1 MILIVGLGNP
11 GDKFLG
17 TRHNIGRE
25 TAQSIGNK
33 FGFPEFKFEKKW
45 NALISEGRIEKIKAT
60 LLLPD
65 TFMNKSGN
73 AAGPVA
79 RFYKVKP
86 RDTIVLHDDADI
98 LLGRAKLSFHKHSAG
113 HKGVESIKRALGS
126 WDFWRLRVGIQPP
139 FGASLAKGGRKK
151 RVEAEKL
158 VLQKLKPDEQK
169 QIRKL
174 EKKIFEGVGAFA
186 TGEQEKAVGIINKN
200 T

>member
-1 MILIVGLGNP
+1 MPMLHASCVMLLIIGLGNP

-25 TAQSIGNK
+25 TVQSIGNK
-33 FGFPEFKFEKKW
+33 FNFPEFKFEKKW
-45 NALISEGRIEKIKAT
+45 STLISEGKIGKTKTT

-73 AAGPVA
+73 AAGPVT
-79 RFYKVKP
+79 RFYKIKP

-98 LLGRAKLSFHKHSAG
+98 MLGRVKLSFGKHSAG
-113 HKGVESIKRALGS
+113 HKGVESVKRALGTL
-126 WDFWRLRVGIQPP
+126 DFWRIRIGIQ
-139 FGASLAKGGRKK
+139 RKK

-169 QIRKL
+169 QIKKM
-174 EKKIFEGVGAFA
+174 EKKIIEGIETFMTEGH
-186 TGEQEKAVGIINKN
+186 EKAVGIINKN
-200 T
+200 I